1 VRIRGSYFQFLF
13 YLQIPE
19 YGDIYS
25 KILLQYF
32 ARKMTQVIFNNL
44 NQPAIL
50 HYVFSFNHFTKVT
63 RAKVI
68 PDTRWENRSSP
79 YKLVFMIS
87 LPHLLSV
94 LIYTLIENSF
104 TSFARLPIIT

>member
-19 YGDIYS
+19 YGDTYS

-50 HYVFSFNHFTKVT
+50 RNVFSFNHFTKVT

-68 PDTRWENRSSP
+68 PVTRWENRSFP

-87 LPHLLSV
+87 LPHLISV
-94 LIYTLIENSF
+94 
-104 TSFARLPIIT
+104 

>member
-1 VRIRGSYFQFLF
+1 
-13 YLQIPE
+13 
-19 YGDIYS
+19 IYS

-68 PDTRWENRSSP
+68 PDT
-79 YKLVFMIS
+79 KLSILNQVNKTYSIS
-87 LPHLLSV
+87 L
-94 LIYTLIENSF
+94 
-104 TSFARLPIIT
+104 